1 MPNEPAQEPDLNPPK
16 LGGLASWRLCVQSLS
31 FIRIRAVFVFVRRN
45 IHAFGIIGSA
55 AERSTA
61 GVRGGGLFQF
71 LTDCSLTRLKKGSD
85 EFTLAANRHFW
96 KSFEPFAARNLR
108 LQFQPICEEAK
119 LIGRDLTAFDAFQ

>member
-1 MPNEPAQEPDLNPPK
+1 LTRCLYQHIFGLKTNPIIC
-16 LGGLASWRLCVQSLS
+16 LAPPLP
-31 FIRIRAVFVFVRRN
+31 
-45 IHAFGIIGSA
+45 SA

-61 GVRGGGLFQF
+61 GVMGGGLFQF

-96 KSFEPFAARNLR
+96 KSFEPFAARNFR
-108 LQFQPICEEAK
+108 PQFQPICEEAK